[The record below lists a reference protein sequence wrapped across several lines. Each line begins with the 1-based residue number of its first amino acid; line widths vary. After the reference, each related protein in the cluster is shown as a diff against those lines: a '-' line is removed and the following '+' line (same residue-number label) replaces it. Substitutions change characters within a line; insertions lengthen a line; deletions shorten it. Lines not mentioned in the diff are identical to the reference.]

1 MRLLLDECVPKR
13 LKRELSGH
21 EVRTVQEAGWAG
33 VKNGALLRGAD
44 GLFDVL
50 LTVDQGV
57 QYQQSL
63 SGLRI
68 SIVVMVAP
76 SSDIDDLRPLL
87 PLVVEALGLPVPD
100 RRRNFQKFYVETKD
114 QVDHGQAR
122 RAEGWRGPHRE
133 VAAIG

>member
-13 LKRELSGH
+13 LRRELPGH

-33 VKNGALLRGAD
+33 VKNGALLRAAD

-57 QYQQSL
+57 QYQQNL
-63 SGLRI
+63 AGLRI

-76 SSDIDDLRPLL
+76 SNDIDDLRPLL
-87 PLVVEALGLPVPD
+87 PLVVIAAVQIQPG
-100 RRRNFQKFYVETKD
+100 
-114 QVDHGQAR
+114 QVIRVG
-122 RAEGWRGPHRE
+122 G
-133 VAAIG
+133 